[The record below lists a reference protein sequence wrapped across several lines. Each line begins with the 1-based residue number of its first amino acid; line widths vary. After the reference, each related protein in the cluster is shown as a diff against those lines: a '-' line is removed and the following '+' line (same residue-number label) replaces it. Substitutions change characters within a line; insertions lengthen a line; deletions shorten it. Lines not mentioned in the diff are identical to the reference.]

1 MKFKVNKIIK
11 ITNRKK
17 NERKEE
23 KEVRWSST
31 MFSELIS

>member
-11 ITNRKK
+11 IINRK